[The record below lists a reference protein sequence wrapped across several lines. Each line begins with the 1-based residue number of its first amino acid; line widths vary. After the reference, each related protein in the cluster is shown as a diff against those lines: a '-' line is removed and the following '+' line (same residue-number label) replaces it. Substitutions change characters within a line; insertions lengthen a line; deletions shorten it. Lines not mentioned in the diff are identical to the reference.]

1 MPPIIRQTD
10 NADTLPPRNGT
21 DNAPYEAAPV
31 MRVWQWQTEAVR
43 WVGIILFLLVC
54 YWLFSRDLRTWAW
67 SEEAGKLKSIV
78 IVIVL
83 LFVAKRLILVRQPGG
98 YLVSV
103 FHVVKADAQRI
114 MLERLDVERTHA
126 GTPGRLLAQQTFA
139 PTYQMRSDPRREL
152 IDEGDIV
159 DGEIDALIPPRPDQS
174 IIEVLKERGHID
186 RSGHSLLLGY
196 TTDMKPSYIEM
207 AETGLAFVAGHSG
220 SGKSATVSLLLAQA
234 AMMGW
239 EIVLCDKH
247 GKKSQGLVNR
257 TRPIHHAFSRIAIE
271 TGEIIEAIDY
281 WHEVVTNRL
290 AQQQT
295 ADFRR
300 ILLVI
305 DEFVGLMLDPTNPIP
320 PATLHKLLSV
330 AVEGRG
336 VQAHG
341 ILIAHQC
348 SERML
353 GKWGANL
360 RRAVTTRIVHRAD
373 SEDAAFLLGS
383 AFAKQALTL
392 PTGRALFY
400 SSGTAPMEVQVPYVV
415 ERDLEWT
422 AQHMPQISIQP
433 TMPRYGSAA
442 QPLAGIPA
450 PATVATVA
458 TDTVAR
464 DDMIRTLRRLKGPN
478 GRPLFSQDAIRDE
491 IKKAGWT
498 LEQERLVELCQEVDR
513 S

>member
-10 NADTLPPRNGT
+10 NADQLPPYNGS
-21 DNAPYEAAPV
+21 DSAPYERAYAP
-31 MRVWQWQTEAVR
+31 RIWQWQTEAVR
-43 WVGIILFLLVC
+43 WAGIILLLLVC

-67 SEEAGKLKSIV
+67 SEEFGQIKAIV
-78 IVIVL
+78 IVIIL
-83 LFVAKRLILVRQPGG
+83 LFVAKRLVLVRQPGG

-114 MLERLDVERTHA
+114 MIERLDVERTHA
-126 GTPGRLLAQQTFA
+126 ATPGRLLAQQTFS
-139 PTYQMRSDPRREL
+139 PTYQVRNDHAEL
-152 IDEGDIV
+152 IDEGQIV
-159 DGEIDALIPPRPDQS
+159 DGEIDTLPPPRPDQS
-174 IIEVLKERGHID
+174 MIEVLKERGHID

-196 TTDMKPSYIEM
+196 GADMKPSYIEM
-207 AETGLAFVAGHSG
+207 SETGLAFVAGHSG
-220 SGKSATVSLLLAQA
+220 SGKSSTVSLLLAQA

-247 GKKSQGLVNR
+247 GRKSQGLVNR
-257 TRPIHHAFSRIAIE
+257 TKAIHPAFSRIAIE
-271 TGEIIEAIDY
+271 TGDIIEAIDY
-281 WHEVVTNRL
+281 WHEAVTNRL

-295 ADFRR
+295 SDFRR

-392 PTGRALFY
+392 QTGKALFY

-422 AQHMPQISIQP
+422 AQHMPQIGLQP
-433 TMPRYGSAA
+433 TMPRYAEAPS
-442 QPLAGIPA
+442 PLVGIPA

-464 DDMIRTLRRLKGPN
+464 DEMIRTLRRLKGPN
-478 GRPLFSQDAIRDE
+478 GKPLFSQDAIRDE
-491 IKKAGWT
+491 IRKAGWT
-498 LEQERLVELCQEVDR
+498 LEQDRLVALCQEVDR
-513 S
+513 GA